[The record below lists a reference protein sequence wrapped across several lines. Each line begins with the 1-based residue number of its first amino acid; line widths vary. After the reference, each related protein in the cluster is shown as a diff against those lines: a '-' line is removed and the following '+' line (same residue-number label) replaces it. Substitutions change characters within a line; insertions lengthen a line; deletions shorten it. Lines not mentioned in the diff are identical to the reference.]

1 MREDVGWNF
10 FQPSN
15 SGQFKKT
22 AEICV
27 GFKGVVDIA
36 TSLQLPKTL
45 AVWNSTV
52 AVVQIA
58 SQTFFNL

>member
-1 MREDVGWNF
+1 MREDVENNF

-15 SGQFKKT
+15 SSQFKKT

-36 TSLQLPKTL
+36 TS
-45 AVWNSTV
+45 
-52 AVVQIA
+52 
-58 SQTFFNL
+58 